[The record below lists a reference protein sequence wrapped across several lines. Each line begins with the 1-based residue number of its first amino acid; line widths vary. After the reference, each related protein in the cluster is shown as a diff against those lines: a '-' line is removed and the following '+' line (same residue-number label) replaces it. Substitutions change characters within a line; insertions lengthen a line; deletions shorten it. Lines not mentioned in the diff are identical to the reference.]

1 MDLRGRVVLLT
12 GASGGIGRATARR
25 LAGEGARLALL
36 GRNEAPLRAVEAEVL
51 ALGGEAIVVPG
62 DVRSSADASRAVGAT
77 VARFGA
83 LDALVNNA
91 AVGML
96 RRLDAAADEEVAEL
110 FEANVVGVW
119 RMTRAAL
126 PELVGRGG
134 VIVNVASIAGRVGV
148 PRYSFYGA
156 TKAAL
161 IAMSESWRRELRSQG
176 VRVATVIPAAVHG
189 EFLDRLGRGLALGA
203 GPAGVVLRPEQVA
216 NAIAGALRRPRA
228 EIYIPWWNR
237 WMAALDA
244 VVPGLS
250 DHVVLALYR
259 RSGGRA

>member
-1 MDLRGRVVLLT
+1 VRLRGRVVLLT

-25 LAGEGARLALL
+25 LAAGGARLALL
-36 GRNEAPLRAVEAEVL
+36 GRSEAPLRAVEAEVR

-62 DVRSSADASRAVGAT
+62 DVRSPADTSRAVGAT
-77 VARFGA
+77 VAHFGG

-96 RRLDAAADEEVAEL
+96 RRVDAAADEEVAEL
-110 FEANVVGVW
+110 FESNVLGTW

-126 PELVGRGG
+126 PELAARRG
-134 VIVNVASIAGRVGV
+134 VIVNVASMAGRVGA

-161 IAMSESWRRELRSQG
+161 IAMSESWRRELRPQG
-176 VRVATVIPAAVHG
+176 VRVATVLPAAVHG
-189 EFLDRLGRGLALGA
+189 EFLDRLGRDLALGA

-216 NAIAGALRRPRA
+216 GAIAGALERPRP

-237 WMAALDA
+237 WLAALDA
-244 VVPGLS
+244 VLPGIS

-259 RSGGRA
+259 RSG